1 MEIASSRVNTV
12 KSLST
17 IGWICFPIALFDG
30 YDTLVMSFLAPLISK
45 ELGLA
50 PGMFRGVFTATYAGA
65 ACGAVILGPVA
76 DRFGRK
82 SVLLLALAL
91 AGAFTAATAWVHSLQ
106 GLMWCRAFAGVGLGG
121 AIPIISALAAS
132 EVPLEQR
139 RVAVTRVFIGYP
151 VGAIVGGLL
160 TAWLMGSVGWRN
172 LMLGT
177 GGVALALLA
186 LTAGYLKERNS
197 QPSLSVADARPL
209 RGLFGPKLTYVT
221 ITLGAAAFL
230 ILGVSYFLVSWIPT
244 VLTLEGLSVPAA
256 SGIAVLLN
264 VGGLAGAWSLSKVGR
279 RTPAR
284 PIGASLCLGA
294 LLIAVFGFSLHGTAY
309 IVAVIVFCIG
319 FLVIGA
325 QTNIPALTAWIYPLR
340 SSASGVGLAMACGR
354 IGSIAGPFIGG
365 YLLASHM
372 PWEAL
377 FQVAAVPTLLAG
389 VALLRLS
396 VSDNGYQ

>member
-1 MEIASSRVNTV
+1 MEIATPRVNSV
-12 KSLST
+12 RSLST
-17 IGWICFPIALFDG
+17 IVWICFPIALFDG
-30 YDTLVMSFLAPLISK
+30 YDTLVMSFLAPVISK
-45 ELGLA
+45 ELGLE

-82 SVLLLALAL
+82 AVLLLALAL
-91 AGAFTAATAWVHSLQ
+91 AGAFTAATAWMHSLQ
-106 GLMWCRAFAGVGLGG
+106 SLMWCRAIAGVGLGG

-197 QPSLSVADARPL
+197 QPSLSVADEKPL
-209 RGLFGPKLTYVT
+209 HGLFGPGVTYVT

-264 VGGLAGAWSLSKVGR
+264 VGGLIGAWGLSKVGR

-325 QTNIPALTAWIYPLR
+325 QTNIPALAAWIYPLR

-372 PWEAL
+372 RWEGL

-389 VALLRLS
+389 LALLRLS
-396 VSDNGYQ
+396 VADK

>member
-1 MEIASSRVNTV
+1 VEIASPRVKSV
-12 KSLST
+12 RSLST
-17 IGWICFPIALFDG
+17 IWWICFPIALFDG
-30 YDTLVMSFLAPLISK
+30 YDTLVMSFLAPVISR
-45 ELGLA
+45 ELGIA
-50 PGMFRGVFTATYAGA
+50 PAMFRGVFTATYAGA

-82 SVLLLALAL
+82 PVLLLALAL

-106 GLMWCRAFAGVGLGG
+106 GLMWCRAFAGLGLGG

-132 EVPLEQR
+132 EVPHERR

-160 TAWLMGSVGWRN
+160 TAWLTGSIGWRN

-177 GGVALALLA
+177 GGLTLALLA
-186 LTAGYLKERNS
+186 LTSRALKVSERTS
-197 QPSLSVADARPL
+197 EPALSVATGGPL
-209 RGLFGPKLTYVT
+209 RGLFGPNVTYVT
-221 ITLGAAAFL
+221 FTLGAAAFL

-256 SGIAVLLN
+256 SAIAVLLN
-264 VGGLAGAWSLSKVGR
+264 VGGLIGAWGLSKVGR

-284 PIGASLCLGA
+284 PLGASLCLGA
-294 LLIAVFGFSLHGTAY
+294 LLIAVFGFALHGSAY
-309 IVAVIVFCIG
+309 VVAVIVFCTG

-325 QTNIPALTAWIYPLR
+325 QTNIPALAAWIYPLG

-365 YLLASHM
+365 YLLARHM
-372 PWEAL
+372 SWEAL

-389 VALLRLS
+389 LALLMLS
-396 VSDNGYQ
+396 VSDK

>member
-1 MEIASSRVNTV
+1 
-12 KSLST
+12 
-17 IGWICFPIALFDG
+17 
-30 YDTLVMSFLAPLISK
+30 
-45 ELGLA
+45 
-50 PGMFRGVFTATYAGA
+50 
-65 ACGAVILGPVA
+65 
-76 DRFGRK
+76 
-82 SVLLLALAL
+82 
-91 AGAFTAATAWVHSLQ
+91 
-106 GLMWCRAFAGVGLGG
+106 VGLGG

-396 VSDNGYQ
+396 VSDKGYQ